1 MPNGTMLEGT
11 HHAGFDFTAMR
22 RPSPYGIAAAIC
34 MTTCLFAHEAFEAAM
49 REFALRQALIALDT
63 AKIHTL
69 ITLAIHLRAKLLV
82 SSSGGAPS
90 VWVRFHIAH
99 STLRLASGRVGTRD
113 WGQYADPVGKRW
125 EPTSIWRWSRAVDA
139 RDYRRPINTS
149 TIKITTMT
157 PTLPL
162 GP

>member
-1 MPNGTMLEGT
+1 
-11 HHAGFDFTAMR
+11 
-22 RPSPYGIAAAIC
+22 
-34 MTTCLFAHEAFEAAM
+34 MTTCLFAHEAFEAAR
-49 REFALRQALIALDT
+49 REFALQQALIALDS

-69 ITLAIHLRAKLLV
+69 ITLAIHHRAKLLV
-82 SSSGGAPS
+82 SSPGSAFRVAS
-90 VWVRFHIAH
+90 IRIAR
-99 STLRLASGRVGTRD
+99 STLRLASGREGTRD
-113 WGQYADPVGKRW
+113 WWSLILWKGVG
-125 EPTSIWRWSRAVDA
+125 SRRRFGGGLVSP